1 MDYIFPAVFHK
12 EENEYWAE
20 FPDLEG
26 CQTYNSSMEQC
37 LLSASQAL
45 EGYILTLREA
55 GELIPTPS
63 PITSIPP
70 SADGFVSYVTCNIK
84 ERSVKKTLTI
94 PERLNKLAEAA
105 GINFSQTLQEA
116 LTQKLGLRT
125 GN

>member
-45 EGYILTLREA
+45 EGYILTLKEA
-55 GELIPTPS
+55 GELIPNPS

>member
-37 LLSASQAL
+37 ILSASQAL